1 MTGALRAAIQEPT
14 TRPPRRRSR
23 ELELRSQ
30 IDKLF
35 RRLRLAV
42 VFAGDRSVDGA
53 VIERTSNPRSWKSYE
68 TVAHDIAAAME
79 RLGCRDIIVLPDDM
93 RLGDK
98 LREHGTHIAWLN
110 TGGVQGHC
118 SIAHAP
124 AMLELFGIP
133 YIGHDQSPPSFSPTN
148 TPSSGSCVPPESPP
162 PISSSGRREP
172 SASILGARR
181 ASAPRSPIGTGPSWS
196 SPYPAAPRCTWPMCR
211 ALSTSPMRSRASI

>member
-68 TVAHDIAAAME
+68 TVAHDIAAAMV

-93 RLGDK
+93 RLGSK
-98 LREHGTHIAWLN
+98 LREHETHIAWLN

-133 YIGHDQSPPSFSPTN
+133 YIGHDPVTAGILDNKHVFKRQLRAAAIPTADFFIWQAGAERFD
-148 TPSSGSCVPPESPP
+148 PRRSEGFRAVFADCDGPFVVKPV
-162 PISSSGRREP
+162 SGR
-172 SASILGARR
+172 A
-181 ASAPRSPIGTGPSWS
+181 
-196 SPYPAAPRCTWPMCR
+196 
-211 ALSTSPMRSRASI
+211 